1 MLGSLGNI
9 CPCWFIGRTRNNKE
23 VCYRGSRP
31 LNEALARTAGVHIPQ
46 FDAPAIDRK
55 EDDYCTSMLSE
66 RQCKKLTAI
75 PRGVYNF
82 FL

>member
-1 MLGSLGNI
+1 MKLWQGL
-9 CPCWFIGRTRNNKE
+9 
-23 VCYRGSRP
+23 
-31 LNEALARTAGVHIPQ
+31 LACHIPQ

-75 PRGVYNF
+75 PRGVNNF